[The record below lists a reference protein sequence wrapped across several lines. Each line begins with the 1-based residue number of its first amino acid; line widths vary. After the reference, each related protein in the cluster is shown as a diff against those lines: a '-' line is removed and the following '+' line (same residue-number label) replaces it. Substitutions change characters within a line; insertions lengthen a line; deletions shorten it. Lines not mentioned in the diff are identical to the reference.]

1 VKTKEIERRYHTA
14 KIELRASANG
24 IGVLLGYAAVFN
36 RYSQN
41 LGGFVEQVDPA
52 AFTKT
57 LADAGEVLGRFN
69 HSNDGLLGTTTA
81 ETLRL
86 GVDGTG
92 LFYEIDLPDTTTGR
106 DVKALA
112 ERGDLRFSSFAFR
125 TLEDEW
131 GYTNEDFPLRTLK
144 TVQLVDVAP
153 VVDPAYRDTT
163 TGLRSLAD
171 RFHLDLDQARAAA
184 EANTLGQLL
193 HATESSRAHGHE
205 EPSSGE
211 PGETHPSLDELRAR
225 LDVTSR
231 RAEHGELR
239 LKTVGR

>member
-1 VKTKEIERRYHTA
+1 MKVKEIERRFHTST
-14 KIELRASANG
+14 IELRASTNG
-24 IGVLLGYAAVFN
+24 IGVLFGYAAVFN

-52 AFTKT
+52 AFNKS
-57 LADAGEVLGRFN
+57 LADGAEVLARFN
-69 HSNDGLLGTTTA
+69 HSDGALLGTSVA
-81 ETLRL
+81 ETVRL

-92 LFYEIDLPDTTTGR
+92 LWYEIDLPDTTHGR

-125 TLEDEW
+125 TMEDDW

-144 TVQLVDVAP
+144 AVQLVDVAP
-153 VVDPAYRDTT
+153 VVSPAYRDTS

-171 RFHLDLDQARAAA
+171 RFDLDLDETRKAA
-184 EANTLGQLL
+184 EQNKLATLL
-193 HATESSRAHGHE
+193 HDKESSRAHGHE
-205 EPSSGE
+205 ERLVEGQR
-211 PGETHPSLDELRAR
+211 ETHPSISELRAKV
-225 LDVTSR
+225 DAGVR
-231 RAEHGELR
+231 RAESGELR

>member
-1 VKTKEIERRYHTA
+1 MTVKEIERRFHTS
-14 KIELRASANG
+14 KIELRKSTNG
-24 IGVLLGYAAVFN
+24 IGVLFGYAAVFN

-52 AFTKT
+52 AFNKSI
-57 LADAGEVLGRFN
+57 ADGAEVLARFN
-69 HSNDGLLGTTTA
+69 HSDGALLGTLSA

-86 GVDGTG
+86 IVDGTG
-92 LFYEIDLPDTTTGR
+92 LAYEVDLPDTTHGR
-106 DVKALA
+106 DVQALA

-125 TLEDEW
+125 TMEDDW

-153 VVDPAYRDTT
+153 VVSPAYRDTT

-171 RFHLDLDQARAAA
+171 RFELDLDETRKAA
-184 EANTLGQLL
+184 EANKLATFL
-193 HATESSRAHGHE
+193 HDKESSRAHGHE
-205 EPSSGE
+205 EPQVEGQS
-211 PGETHPSLDELRAR
+211 ETHPSISELRAKI
-225 LDVTSR
+225 DAGVR
-231 RAEHGELR
+231 RAESGELR

>member
-1 VKTKEIERRYHTA
+1 MKTNEIERRYHTA
-14 KIELRASANG
+14 RIELRASTNG
-24 IGVLLGYAAVFN
+24 IGVLFGYAAVFN

-41 LGGFVEQVDPA
+41 LGGFVEQVDPN
-52 AFTKT
+52 AFNKS
-57 LADAGEVLGRFN
+57 LADAAEVLGRFN
-69 HSNDGLLGTTTA
+69 HSDDGLLGTTSA

-92 LFYEIDLPDTTTGR
+92 LWYEIDLPDTTTGR

-125 TLEDEW
+125 TMDDEW

-144 TVQLVDVAP
+144 AVQLVDVAP
-153 VVDPAYRDTT
+153 VVNPAYRDTT
-163 TGLRSLAD
+163 TGLRSLVQ
-171 RFHLDLDQARAAA
+171 RFQLDLAEARAAA
-184 EANTLGQLL
+184 ETDTLAKLL
-193 HATESSRAHGHE
+193 HSTESSRAHGHE
-205 EPSSGE
+205 EPSGDGQ
-211 PGETHPSLDELRAR
+211 GETHPPLDEYRSRMNAA
-225 LDVTSR
+225 SR